1 MRKKVFIIICVAI
14 IAFLAIKYAINNYRE
29 NKYREYKEEQISTE
43 NNNTDTDTTI
53 NSIDGN
59 LTLSNISSKPNNVI
73 LTGIPEHRLVTIYR
87 TNKLI
92 SDDDVDATSTRYT
105 TEYNEDGDVT
115 EIAEH
120 YVPGIQILYG
130 YNLLNLAHYN
140 IRTEKLKYFFSKP
153 ALIKTLY
160 FPSYTQDTIDNIPV
174 VRNYFLVS
182 VYDEDSNKDKFINK
196 KDLRKFYYYNID
208 ADYRIALLPPYYSA
222 LRSQYDTK
230 NDVLYLFAKV
240 DTNKNGQIDK
250 NEPTKI
256 FWIDLKNPVVAK
268 KLY

>member
-1 MRKKVFIIICVAI
+1 MKKKIIILFSI
-14 IAFLAIKYAINNYRE
+14 IIFFLLVIFAIKYYRIHQVQ
-29 NKYREYKEEQISTE
+29 EYKEEQISTE
-43 NNNTDTDTTI
+43 NNNQADTSI

-59 LTLSNISSKPNNVI
+59 ITLQHILSKPNNII
-73 LTGIPEHRLVTIYR
+73 LTGVPEHRLVTIYK

-92 SDDDVDATSTRYT
+92 SDDDVDATSGRFT
-105 TEYNEDGDVT
+105 TEYDEDGNEYEVS
-115 EIAEH
+115 EH

-140 IRTEKLKYFFSKP
+140 LKTEKLIYFFSKP

-160 FPSYTQDTIDNIPV
+160 FPSYTQDSINKIPII
-174 VRNYFLVS
+174 RNYFLVS
-182 VYDEDSNKDKFINK
+182 VYDENTNKDEFINK

-208 ADYRIALLPPYYSA
+208 AENRIALLPPHFSA
-222 LRSQYDTK
+222 VKSKYDAQ
-230 NDVLYLFAKV
+230 NDVLYIFAKN

-250 NEPTKI
+250 NEPMHI
-256 FWIDLKNPVVAK
+256 FWIDLKNPIVAK